1 MKNLLRLYRWKYTF
15 FAGTFLFFVAWIFFI
30 DGNNVFALYDLS
42 QEKKSYEEGI
52 IFYEEQLTQIE
63 IEKAEVLGSDDD
75 AEKFARETYRMK
87 KEGETVFII
96 VDENGEM
103 LD

>member
-15 FAGTFLFFVAWIFFI
+15 FAGTFLFFIAWVFFI
-30 DGNNVFALYDLS
+30 DGNNVFALFDLWR
-42 QEKKSYEEGI
+42 EKKSYQEGI
-52 IFYEEQLTQIE
+52 TFYEEQLKQIE
-63 IEKAEVLGSDDD
+63 IEKAEVLG
-75 AEKFARETYRMK
+75 MK

-96 VDENGEM
+96 VDSDGKM

>member
-15 FAGTFLFFVAWIFFI
+15 FAGTFFFFIAWIFFI
-30 DGNNVFALYDLS
+30 DGNNVFALFDLWK
-42 QEKKSYEEGI
+42 EKKSYQEGI
-52 IFYEEQLTQIE
+52 TFYEEQLKQIKV
-63 IEKAEVLGSDDD
+63 EKAEVLGNDDA
-75 AEKFARETYRMK
+75 AEKFAREKYRMK

-96 VDENGEM
+96 VDSDGKM